1 MTLAIVLGL
10 LALLAGGQWLLLA
23 FEDGLRIQCS
33 SGACQV
39 EDLVSIRK
47 CETQAL
53 IEARARTGSLL
64 KTEEQIAFRG
74 YALRGWALCL
84 VEAGYT
90 FTPCKMHEDGCARR
104 EPVGRKA
111 GALSTGP
118 LPELSC
124 SVACRYCLGGDRSLV
139 LSSLFPRAGR

>member
-1 MTLAIVLGL
+1 MTLAIILGL

-23 FEDGLRIQCS
+23 FEDGLWIECT
-33 SGACQV
+33 SGECQV

-64 KTEEQIAFRG
+64 KTEEQIAFRR

-84 VEAGYT
+84 AEAGYT
-90 FTPCKMHEDGCARR
+90 LTPCKMHEDGCAR
-104 EPVGRKA
+104 
-111 GALSTGP
+111 
-118 LPELSC
+118 
-124 SVACRYCLGGDRSLV
+124 
-139 LSSLFPRAGR
+139 PRTSW